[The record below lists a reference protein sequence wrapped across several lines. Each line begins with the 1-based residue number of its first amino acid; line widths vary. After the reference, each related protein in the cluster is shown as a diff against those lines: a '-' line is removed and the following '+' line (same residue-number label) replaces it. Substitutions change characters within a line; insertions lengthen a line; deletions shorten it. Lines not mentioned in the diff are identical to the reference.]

1 MREAIRGAAYRLAR
15 WLGLTSSAAANVN
28 GMPALVATTVA
39 ETTPCNAR
47 LSDWRGRR
55 LNLLLPSI
63 NARHYFGGIHTAVQ
77 LYRALAEHF
86 PATRIILVDSAPDDA
101 ALQRFS
107 DHTKVSCD
115 ADSAATRQI
124 VPFNDRYGR
133 TLPVGADDCWLTTA
147 WWTTYSA
154 QRLAAWQ
161 QQQFGA
167 AGPLINLIQDFEPG
181 FYSWSSH
188 SALALGTYRPD
199 QDVGVFNTSLLAD
212 YFELQGL
219 AYKHRFV
226 FEPTLN
232 DELRH
237 ALVQARTTSRPRQR
251 RMVIYARPSTPRNA
265 FELLCE
271 ALRTWGWSDPTFAQW
286 EVVAAGELTA
296 DLDLGPFKM
305 HALGKLDLPA
315 YAQLLATSAIGVS
328 LMISP
333 HPSYPPLEMAAFGMG
348 VVTNRFANKHLDNFS
363 PNIRSVGQ
371 FTPEAIAAAIAREV
385 GEWERR
391 QMLPLNLMRDDHA
404 FLGEG
409 GFDEVAR
416 QIALSGQMRGS

>member
-1 MREAIRGAAYRLAR
+1 
-15 WLGLTSSAAANVN
+15 
-28 GMPALVATTVA
+28 
-39 ETTPCNAR
+39 
-47 LSDWRGRR
+47 
-55 LNLLLPSI
+55 LLLPSI

-77 LYRALAEHF
+77 LYRALAGYF
-86 PATRIILVDSAPDDA
+86 PATRIILVDSAPDEA

-107 DHTKVSCD
+107 DHTMVSCD
-115 ADSAATRQI
+115 ADSAATHQI
-124 VPFNDRYGR
+124 VSFNDRYGR
-133 TLPVGADDCWLTTA
+133 TIPVSADDCWLTTA

-167 AGPLINLIQDFEPG
+167 AGRLINLIQDFEPG
-181 FYSWSSH
+181 FYPWSSH

-219 AYKHRFV
+219 AYQRRFV

-232 DELRH
+232 DGLRQ
-237 ALVQARTTSRPRQR
+237 ALLQARATTQPRQKR
-251 RMVIYARPSTPRNA
+251 IVVYARPSTPRNA

-271 ALRTWGWSDPTFAQW
+271 ALRAWGWSSPTAAQW

-305 HALGKLDLPA
+305 RALGKLDLSA
-315 YAQLLATSAIGVS
+315 YAELLATSAIGVS

-348 VVTNRFANKHLDNFS
+348 VVTNRFANKHLHDFS

-371 FTPEAIAAAIAREV
+371 FTPEAIAAAIALEV
-385 GEWERR
+385 GEWEQR
-391 QMLPLNLMRDDHA
+391 QMLPMSLMNEDHA

-409 GFDEVAR
+409 GFGEMAR
-416 QIALSGQMRGS
+416 QIALTDQA

>member
-1 MREAIRGAAYRLAR
+1 MKSVLRGIAYRVAR
-15 WLGLTSSAAANVN
+15 ALGLTSSATATRN
-28 GMPALVATTVA
+28 GAMIQAATTVA

-47 LSDWRGRR
+47 PSDWLGRR

-77 LYRALAEHF
+77 LYRALEKHF
-86 PATRIILVDSAPDDA
+86 PAARIVLVDSAPDAA
-101 ALQRFS
+101 ALERFG
-107 DHTKVSCD
+107 DHTLVDCA
-115 ADSAATRQI
+115 ADSTANHQI

-133 TLPVGADDCWLTTA
+133 TLPVGAEDCWLTTA

-161 QQQFGA
+161 QQQFGV
-167 AGPLINLIQDFEPG
+167 AGRLINLIQDFEPG
-181 FYSWSSH
+181 FYPWSSQ

-199 QDVGVFNTSLLAD
+199 QDVAVFNTGLLAD

-219 AYKHRFV
+219 AYQRRFV

-232 DELRH
+232 DGLRQ
-237 ALVQARTTSRPRQR
+237 ALADVRANPQPRQR
-251 RMVIYARPSTPRNA
+251 RMVVYARPSTPRNA

-271 ALRTWGWSDPTFAQW
+271 ALRAWGWSDPASARW

-296 DLDLGPFKM
+296 DLDLGPFTLR
-305 HALGKLDLPA
+305 ALGKLDLPA

-348 VVTNRFANKHLDNFS
+348 VVTNRFANKDLAEFS
-363 PNIRSVGQ
+363 PNIHSADQ
-371 FTPEAIAAAIAREV
+371 FSPEVIAAAIAREV
-385 GEWERR
+385 AAWEER
-391 QMLPLNLMRDDHA
+391 QMQHSSLMAVGHA
-404 FLGEG
+404 FLAEG
-409 GFDEVAR
+409 GFGEVAG
-416 QIALSGQMRGS
+416 QIAALK

>member
-1 MREAIRGAAYRLAR
+1 MKSVFRGIAYRVASV
-15 WLGLTSSAAANVN
+15 LGLTSSARTSQDGAVIQAA
-28 GMPALVATTVA
+28 TSVA

-47 LSDWRGRR
+47 LSDWQGRR

-77 LYRALAEHF
+77 LYRALEKHF
-86 PATRIILVDSAPDDA
+86 PATRIVLVDSAPDAA
-101 ALQRFS
+101 ALERFG
-107 DHTKVSCD
+107 DHRLVDCA
-115 ADSAATRQI
+115 ADSTANHQI

-133 TLPVGADDCWLTTA
+133 TLPVGAEDCWLTTA

-161 QQQFGA
+161 QQQFGV
-167 AGPLINLIQDFEPG
+167 AGRLINLIQDFEPG
-181 FYSWSSH
+181 FYPWSSQ

-199 QDVGVFNTSLLAD
+199 QDVAVFNTGLLAD

-219 AYKHRFV
+219 AYQRRFV

-232 DELRH
+232 DGLRQ
-237 ALVQARTTSRPRQR
+237 ALADVRANPQPRQQ
-251 RMVIYARPSTPRNA
+251 RMVVYARPSTPRNA

-271 ALRTWGWSDPTFAQW
+271 ALRAWGWSDPASARW

-296 DLDLGPFKM
+296 DLDLGPFTLR
-305 HALGKLDLPA
+305 ALGKLDLPA

-348 VVTNRFANKHLDNFS
+348 VVTNRFANKDLAEFS
-363 PNIRSVGQ
+363 PNIHSTDQ
-371 FTPEAIAAAIAREV
+371 FSPEVIAAAIAREV
-385 GEWERR
+385 AAWEER
-391 QMLPLNLMRDDHA
+391 QMQHSSLMAVGHA
-404 FLGEG
+404 FLAEG
-409 GFDEVAR
+409 GFGEVAG
-416 QIALSGQMRGS
+416 QIAALK